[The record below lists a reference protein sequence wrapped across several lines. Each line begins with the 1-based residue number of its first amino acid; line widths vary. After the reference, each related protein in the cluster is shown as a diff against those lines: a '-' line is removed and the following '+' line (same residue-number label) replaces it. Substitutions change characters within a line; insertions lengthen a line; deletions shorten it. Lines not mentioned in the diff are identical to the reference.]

1 MSFPAYLDI
10 FPSHTCHIIKLF
22 TNVLRDV
29 HRGCLCMKVPGSKLL
44 FAGHTLCTL
53 DDRIHN
59 SGYIHGT
66 FCFIVS
72 VVITYLLLCLQQ

>member
-1 MSFPAYLDI
+1 
-10 FPSHTCHIIKLF
+10 
-22 TNVLRDV
+22 
-29 HRGCLCMKVPGSKLL
+29 MKVPGSKLL

-53 DDRIHN
+53 DDSIHN

-72 VVITYLLLCLQQ
+72 VVITCLLLCLQQ